1 MSKKKAIFGVLLVVI
16 VVVLFMVRAKVF
28 GHVAEQPTPNYPSP
42 SSPSYPYC
50 THPIGNIMG
59 WYDETWQAHDYYV
72 LVKETSVLGL
82 EDNYRYVYTQ
92 TPTDETLT
100 FPNPTP
106 GASYETENDVVV
118 TKWRATAHIHFG
130 STGM

>member
-1 MSKKKAIFGVLLVVI
+1 MSKKKAIFGVSLVVI
-16 VVVLFMVRAKVF
+16 VVVLFMVGAKVF

-72 LVKETSVLGL
+72 LVKETTEPGSDQYHY
-82 EDNYRYVYTQ
+82 EHTT
-92 TPTDETLT
+92 TPTTNPP
-100 FPNPTP
+100 FP
-106 GASYETENDVVV
+106 ASPYENDVVV